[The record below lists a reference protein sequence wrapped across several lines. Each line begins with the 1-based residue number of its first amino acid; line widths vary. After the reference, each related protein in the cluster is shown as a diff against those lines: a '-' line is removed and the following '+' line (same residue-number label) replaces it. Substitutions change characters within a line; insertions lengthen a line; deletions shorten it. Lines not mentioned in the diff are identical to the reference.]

1 MSQESQGEI
10 DAAWQAMKLK
20 HGCVCLKNQTSPEC
34 NLHKDQKEISV
45 MFQGLFDK
53 AADITDIEFS
63 HRMDALHI
71 DIYGEA

>member
-20 HGCVCLKNQTSPEC
+20 HGCVCLKC
-34 NLHKDQKEISV
+34 NLHKDQKEISI